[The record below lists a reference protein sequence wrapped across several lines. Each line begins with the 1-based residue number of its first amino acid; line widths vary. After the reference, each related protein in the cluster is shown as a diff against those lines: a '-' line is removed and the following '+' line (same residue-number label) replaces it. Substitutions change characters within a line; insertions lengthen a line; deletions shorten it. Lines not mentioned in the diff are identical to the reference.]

1 MFADGPDVNSKVIEV
16 VVGVVVGLFF
26 CNPLELGP
34 RLDLKAKLC
43 GNESL
48 LKVWEDIKDKRVD
61 EFVRL

>member
-34 RLDLKAKLC
+34 RLALKAKLC